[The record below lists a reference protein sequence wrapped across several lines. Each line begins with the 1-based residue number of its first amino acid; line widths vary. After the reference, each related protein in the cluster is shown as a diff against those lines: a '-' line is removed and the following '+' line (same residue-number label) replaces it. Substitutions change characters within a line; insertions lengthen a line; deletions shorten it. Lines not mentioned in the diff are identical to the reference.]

1 MADQKT
7 FSFNVQLTAKELW
20 LFSLYHS
27 YKGLMGIFNV
37 LFTIAALYVLIMNWP
52 AMQVS
57 QKVLMI
63 LCVLMFT
70 VIQPSMLYLKAK
82 RQSKAPMVKEPMQLV
97 FSREA
102 INIAQAGQEA
112 VISCDQ
118 VGRVEGTPFMLI
130 FYMDRVHAYLIPK
143 ALMGAE
149 EGEFRALIREC
160 LPKIRY
166 KRV

>member
-7 FSFNVQLTAKELW
+7 FSFNVQLTVKELW
-20 LFSLYHS
+20 QFSLYHS

-37 LFTIAALYVLIMNWP
+37 LFTIAALYVLIMNWTSM
-52 AMQVS
+52 AVS

-70 VIQPSMLYLKAK
+70 VIQPFMLYLKAA
-82 RQSKAPMVKEPMQLV
+82 RQSKVPAVKEPMQLL
-97 FSREA
+97 FTKEA
-102 INIAQAGQEA
+102 ISIAQAGQEA
-112 VISCDQ
+112 VVAWEQ

-143 ALMGAE
+143 SLMGAQE
-149 EGEFRALIREC
+149 AEFRALIREC
-160 LPKIRY
+160 LPKARY